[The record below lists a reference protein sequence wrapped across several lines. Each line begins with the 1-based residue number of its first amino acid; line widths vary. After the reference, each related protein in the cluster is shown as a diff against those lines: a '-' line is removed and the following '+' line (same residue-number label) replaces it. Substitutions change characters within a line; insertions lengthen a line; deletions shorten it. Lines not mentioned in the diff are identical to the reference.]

1 MIEFRDGQPVWRE
14 DIAVWR
20 QIATEIRKRI
30 RDGKYPPR
38 FRLTENAVAQ
48 EFGVAR
54 NTVRKSFEWLREQDL
69 LYTREKLGSFVGPEP
84 VDEDED

>member
-1 MIEFRDGQPVWRE
+1 MIEWRDGTPVWRE
-14 DIAVWR
+14 DIPVWR
-20 QIATEIRKRI
+20 QIATELRRRI
-30 RDGKYPPR
+30 REGVYSPR
-38 FRLTENAVAQ
+38 FRLTENSVAQ

-84 VDEDED
+84 TDDED